1 MSWKKNLKK
10 EIERNN
16 FDLGIFTLEELYRVS
31 YNNLY
36 MKYPNNNTIKASIR
50 RTLQEIRDEGYLTF
64 LEKGEYRVNGYE
76 NNEFINFVNNYKKN
90 NIY

>member
-1 MSWKKNLKK
+1 MSWKKDLKK

-16 FDLGIFTLEELYRVS
+16 FDLGIFTLQELYRLS
-31 YNNLY
+31 YNNLA
-36 MKYPNNNTIKASIR
+36 MKYPNNNTIKASIQ
-50 RTLQEIRDEGYLTF
+50 RTLQDIRDEGYLIF
-64 LEKGEYRVNGYE
+64 LNRGEYKVNSQE